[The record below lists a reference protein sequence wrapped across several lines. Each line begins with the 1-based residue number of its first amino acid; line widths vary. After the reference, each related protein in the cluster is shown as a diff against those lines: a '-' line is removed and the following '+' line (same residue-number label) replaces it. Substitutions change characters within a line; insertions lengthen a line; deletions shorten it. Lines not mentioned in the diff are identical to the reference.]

1 MVSIRSSSQPVF
13 VKTDNQ
19 LTHSRRNLVVTVP
32 QYLKEGVAQSFC
44 AGSHGD
50 PLFDEE
56 GTDLVDR
63 RCPSGDQAR
72 SDSMAGLQIELI
84 LCLLARFGKM
94 MFESRPQLRFMA
106 FSIMVGKAC
115 KNRCSA

>member
-1 MVSIRSSSQPVF
+1 MAATMAVEISI

-32 QYLKEGVAQSFC
+32 QYLKEGVAQSSC
-44 AGSHGD
+44 AGPQVD

-56 GTDLVDR
+56 GANLLDR

-72 SDSMAGLQIELI
+72 SDAMAGLQIELGATPPDASLI
-84 LCLLARFGKM
+84 ALD
-94 MFESRPQLRFMA
+94 
-106 FSIMVGKAC
+106 
-115 KNRCSA
+115 